1 MFEAAAAIF
10 IFIAIIAV
18 TAILFGGWLIV
29 SIVRGAISIGSYL
42 LDANGNR
49 HRPMALPGQNTAI
62 CPQANCRAPNPA
74 RAAFCRRCG
83 RPMPRAQHVTV
94 RRAAMW

>member
-29 SIVRGAISIGSYL
+29 VIVRGIIAL
-42 LDANGNR
+42 VTHLFALDEQR
-49 HRPMALPGQNTAI
+49 RPMALPGQNNVI
-62 CPQANCRAPNPA
+62 CPQTNCRAPNLA
-74 RAAFCRRCG
+74 QAAFCRRCG
-83 RPMPRAQHVTV
+83 RQMPRAQRVTV

>member
-29 SIVRGAISIGSYL
+29 VIVRGIIALVSHL
-42 LDANGNR
+42 LGVDDQ
-49 HRPMALPGQNTAI
+49 RPMSLPGQNNAI

-74 RAAFCRRCG
+74 RAVFCRRCG
-83 RPMPRAQHVTV
+83 RPMPRAQRVTV

>member
-29 SIVRGAISIGSYL
+29 VVVRGVIALAGYL
-42 LDANGNR
+42 FGMDDQR
-49 HRPMALPGQNTAI
+49 RPMSLPGQNNVT
-62 CPQANCRAPNPA
+62 CPQTNCRAPNPA
-74 RAAFCRRCG
+74 QAAFCRRCG
-83 RPMPRAQHVTV
+83 RQMPRAQRVTV

>member
-18 TAILFGGWLIV
+18 TAVLFGGWLIV
-29 SIVRGAISIGSYL
+29 VIVRGLIRIVSHALGVE
-42 LDANGNR
+42 
-49 HRPMALPGQNTAI
+49 HRGQSMSLPGQNNAT
-62 CPQANCRAPNPA
+62 CPQANCCAPNPA

-83 RPMPRAQHVTV
+83 RPMPRAQRVTV